1 MSNEFRESKYLN
13 ESGSKRGNWYMNR
26 LDYFQF
32 HEYPA
37 YKRHKFFSLFVGI
50 LLYFIGIQVVNV
62 SLLGFMPCIYL
73 CYVALFTFYLL
84 RTKRCRYKG
93 YFLYPARIVKFF
105 RSIEIEVD
113 LQDFDSVATMSKK
126 S

>member
-1 MSNEFRESKYLN
+1 MSNEFRGSKYVN

-37 YKRHKFFSLFVGI
+37 YKKHKFLSLFVGVFF
-50 LLYFIGIQVVNV
+50 YFIGIEAFKI
-62 SLLGFMPCIYL
+62 SFLFFIPFIYL
-73 CYVALFTFYLL
+73 CYVAWFTFNLL
-84 RTKRCRYKG
+84 RTKKCRYRG

-105 RSIEIEVD
+105 RSIEVEVD

-126 S
+126 